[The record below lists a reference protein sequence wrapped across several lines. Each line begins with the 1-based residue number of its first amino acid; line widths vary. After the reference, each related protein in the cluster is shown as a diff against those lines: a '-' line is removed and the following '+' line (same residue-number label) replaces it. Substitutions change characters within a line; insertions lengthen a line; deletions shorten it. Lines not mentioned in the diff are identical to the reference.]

1 MQPIDKNTKLADS
14 SAPGPLYDFTVKVT
28 DFCRSLTN
36 LVLCISIPPG
46 GRSVFPGLLQ
56 TLRPKQWTKNA
67 FIFAPLIFDIKLLQ
81 LGPVVNTVAG
91 FVLLCLISGTI
102 YLINDLVDIEQDRQ
116 HPTKKNRPLPSGRLS
131 INAALAATVILP
143 TFCLPL
149 SFFLSPTFGLV
160 LLSYFLLQ
168 TIYSFLLKNIVIIDV
183 LTIAGGF
190 VLRVASGVVLIDAE
204 RFSPW
209 LYVFTVL
216 LALFLGFGKR
226 RQEIVLLRGQ
236 AVNTR
241 AILNE
246 YNLPFLDAMMSIVTT
261 GAIITYAFYTFSA
274 PNLPGN
280 HLMMLTIPFVIYGI
294 FRYLYLVHV
303 RGEGGAPDEVLLTDR
318 SLQID
323 LLLFGLTVFVI
334 LYIL

>member
-1 MQPIDKNTKLADS
+1 M
-14 SAPGPLYDFTVKVT
+14 
-28 DFCRSLTN
+28 
-36 LVLCISIPPG
+36 
-46 GRSVFPGLLQ
+46 FPGLLQ

-81 LGPVVNTVAG
+81 FEPMVNTIAG

-102 YLINDLVDIEQDRQ
+102 YLINDLIDVEKDRQ
-116 HPTKKNRPLPSGRLS
+116 HPTKKNRPIPSGRLP
-131 INAALAATVILP
+131 INSAITAAVILP
-143 TFCLPL
+143 TFCLPIA
-149 SFFLSPTFGLV
+149 FFINPTFGAV

-183 LTIAGGF
+183 LTIAAGF
-190 VLRVASGVVLIDAE
+190 VLRVVSGVVLIDAE

-226 RQEIVLLRGQ
+226 RQEIVLLKGQ
-236 AVNTR
+236 ALNTR

-246 YNLPFLDAMMSIVTT
+246 YNLPFLDSMMSIVTT
-261 GAIITYAFYTFSA
+261 GTIITYAFYTFSA
-274 PNLPGN
+274 PNLPDN
-280 HLMMLTIPFVIYGI
+280 HLMMVTIPFVMYGI

-303 RGEGGAPDEVLLTDR
+303 RGDGGAPDEVLLTDR
-318 SLQID
+318 PLQID
-323 LLLFGLTVFVI
+323 LLLFGLTVFII
-334 LYIL
+334 LYLL